1 MNQPNKQSLIAMI
14 EAYAASKAEVAL
26 ESNRPDQDCGYSLL
40 QKEKKCVENKESLY
54 NFIEK
59 LNLDPTLS
67 DIPIEELLAYVRN
80 QLLSMA
86 KDKTASAE
94 IPNWEKSMAL
104 SASSIQEAIEQLNVV
119 IGNPKI
125 ML

>member
-104 SASSIQEAIEQLNVV
+104 SASSIQEVL
-119 IGNPKI
+119 KKR
-125 ML
+125 L

>member
-1 MNQPNKQSLIAMI
+1 MSHPVIT
-14 EAYAASKAEVAL
+14 SKTT
-26 ESNRPDQDCGYSLL
+26 L
-40 QKEKKCVENKESLY
+40 QELQEKGAK
-54 NFIEK
+54 
-59 LNLDPTLS
+59 TLS
-67 DIPIEELLAYVRN
+67 DIPIEELLAYTRN
-80 QLLSMA
+80 QILSMA

>member
-1 MNQPNKQSLIAMI
+1 MSNPII
-14 EAYAASKAEVAL
+14 TSKTT
-26 ESNRPDQDCGYSLL
+26 L
-40 QKEKKCVENKESLY
+40 QELQEKGAK
-54 NFIEK
+54 
-59 LNLDPTLS
+59 TLS

-104 SASSIQEAIEQLNVV
+104 SATSTQEAIEQLSVV
-119 IGNPKI
+119 IGNPAI
-125 ML
+125 MP

>member
-1 MNQPNKQSLIAMI
+1 MSHPVIT
-14 EAYAASKAEVAL
+14 SKTTLRE
-26 ESNRPDQDCGYSLL
+26 L
-40 QKEKKCVENKESLY
+40 QEQGAK
-54 NFIEK
+54 
-59 LNLDPTLS
+59 TLS
-67 DIPIEELLAYVRN
+67 DIPIEELLAYTRN
-80 QLLSMA
+80 QILSMA